1 MERSKIAGVRAL
13 EILISYTFTNF
24 AMLVVQ
30 SLIVIGLSI
39 SIYQLPVYGSF
50 GLLFLI
56 AFLQGYCGM
65 SCGNDRV
72 FTICFSLLW
81 KFFLILKHLGLLY
94 SQRKGK
100 KSN

>member
-39 SIYQLPVYGSF
+39 SIYQVPVYGSF

-65 SCGNDRV
+65 SCGNDRA

-81 KFFLILKHLGLLY
+81 KFFQILKHLGLLY

>member
-39 SIYQLPVYGSF
+39 SIYQVPVYGSF

-65 SCGNDRV
+65 SCGTDRV
-72 FTICFSLLW
+72 FTICFSLLGI
-81 KFFLILKHLGLLY
+81 FLKSFNILVY
-94 SQRKGK
+94 FNSQRQGN